1 MTEFIILG
9 NTIWLVEEY
18 NNMRK
23 NDTIFIEKQPNAF
36 DHKTTIHETRV

>member
-9 NTIWLVEEY
+9 NT
-18 NNMRK
+18 K
-23 NDTIFIEKQPNAF
+23 NFTVFIKKQPNPF